1 MLMRGIKALTSSY
14 NTNNQ
19 EKLSSIDEQI
29 EFHNRQLQTLNRVH
43 HESFSVYREI
53 VDQERKHIISQTIIG
68 KLFRLFSF
76 VLTVYSISRFV
87 LTAWNM
93 IRGRKLSTD
102 PITRFLNLV
111 TWFLDEDI
119 NDTFRTYSQYISFG
133 FMGYLMI
140 SSVRSFSINIK
151 NFFDF
156 VLRRRRL
163 NILSTDTLVL
173 LIAEMYGI
181 YFLSAVILLQSS
193 LPRTYV
199 TNF

>member
-1 MLMRGIKALTSSY
+1 M
-14 NTNNQ
+14 
-19 EKLSSIDEQI
+19 
-29 EFHNRQLQTLNRVH
+29 
-43 HESFSVYREI
+43 
-53 VDQERKHIISQTIIG
+53 G

-76 VLTVYSISRFV
+76 VLTVYSISRII

-102 PITRFLNLV
+102 PITRFLNFL
-111 TWFLDEDI
+111 TWFMGEDI
-119 NDTFRTYSQYISFG
+119 NDTFRLYSQYISFG

-151 NFFDF
+151 KVFDF
-156 VLRRRRL
+156 ILRRRRL
-163 NILSTDTLVL
+163 NLMSTDTLVL
-173 LIAEMYGI
+173 LMAEMYGI

-199 TNF
+199 YKIRLI